1 MADDWNFN
9 LPESI
14 ANYLET
20 GKAKRRVVAQ
30 TDEDPIQNS
39 PFQKAFGGGLT
50 TPTPTPTPAPKPTN
64 VAWSPTSIGS
74 SIADKALASTRVAT
88 GVWSNVM
95 PGQASSG
102 IELPQAPQAQFIGQ
116 HGGIFTGPAGG
127 VAQPQF
133 SGERGRGLYG
143 GVIDARAPVV
153 FGGALSAPSLSRPF
167 GQAQGGPSLTPPGAW
182 QAQFQPSSDLAQLI
196 AQSKNPDKTLPN
208 LFS

>member
-74 SIADKALASTRVAT
+74 SIADKALASTRVAM
-88 GVWSNVM
+88 GAWSNVM

-116 HGGIFTGPAGG
+116 HGGLFTGPANIS
-127 VAQPQF
+127 QPQF
-133 SGERGRGLYG
+133 SGDRGRGLYG

-153 FGGALSAPSLSRPF
+153 FGGALSAPSL
-167 GQAQGGPSLTPPGAW
+167 TPPGAW
-182 QAQFQPSSDLAQLI
+182 RAQFQPSSDLAQLI

>member
-1 MADDWNFN
+1 MAD
-9 LPESI
+9 E
-14 ANYLET
+14 
-20 GKAKRRVVAQ
+20 
-30 TDEDPIQNS
+30 DEDLSKFNS
-39 PFQKAFGGGLT
+39 AFQKLKGGGL
-50 TPTPTPTPAPKPTN
+50 PTPTP
-64 VAWSPTSIGS
+64 SPTATPTPVALGS
-74 SIADKALASTRVAT
+74 SIADKALATTRVAM
-88 GVWSNVM
+88 GAWSNVM
-95 PGQASSG
+95 PTQSSSDL
-102 IELPQAPQAQFIGQ
+102 LPQAPQAQYIGQ

-133 SGERGRGLYG
+133 TGERGRGLYG

-167 GQAQGGPSLTPPGAW
+167 GGAQQSMINLPGGMSTPGTAGGPSLTPPGAW